1 MASQTLSFARA
12 VAPSPKLSR
21 KSTLSSSKRSSI
33 KISASS
39 IPIHIEYCE
48 KWNYLPRDKAD
59 AAYPGKF
66 TFTMNDN
73 EILKKTVPEGQG
85 WAIENQA
92 EKPIPNG
99 ENALWRKG
107 AFEVLRLD
115 TNELLYSKKET
126 GSHLVD
132 GKPGGALDVFIE
144 TKMKDA

>member
-1 MASQTLSFARA
+1 ML
-12 VAPSPKLSR
+12 
-21 KSTLSSSKRSSI
+21 I
-33 KISASS
+33 
-39 IPIHIEYCE
+39 
-48 KWNYLPRDKAD
+48 DKAD
-59 AAYPGKF
+59 AAYLGKF

-85 WAIENQA
+85 WAIENQT